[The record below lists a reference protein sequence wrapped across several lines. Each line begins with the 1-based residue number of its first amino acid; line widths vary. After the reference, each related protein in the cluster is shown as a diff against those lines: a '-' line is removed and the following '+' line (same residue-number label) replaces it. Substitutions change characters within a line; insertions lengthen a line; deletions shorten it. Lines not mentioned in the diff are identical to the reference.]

1 MTYKKSKGLRAV
13 ISALLCL
20 SCAVCLSGCNSDPV
34 DAQIVK
40 PIGETKVT
48 YDTAKATVMTIK
60 TEEKVPAT
68 ASFSKSVSF
77 TAPYDGK
84 ISMNN
89 AMRNSKVNEGD
100 VIMSMDTTDIDFQIN
115 ELKIKI
121 AAEGNSV
128 QKGYLQ
134 IELDKLQAQ
143 RDAAVVIAPFDGM
156 ILECTYAATGEDI
169 GAGKNL
175 CTIVDENSLYFF
187 NDQGGGRN
195 LRFGM
200 DVSIVVNDKTY
211 DAKVTAAPDTA
222 PEDASSKAKKYS
234 AVHLTEGSLK
244 QVLEDNK
251 GAAQVVAGWATIQAI
266 TVQRDNVLAVPE
278 QAVKKDG
285 QKYYCSILQGEE
297 KYDMPVEVGAT
308 AGGYIEI
315 LSGLNEGDEV
325 ILTDNKNNK

>member
-1 MTYKKSKGLRAV
+1 MKILFGSDVSFEYKDGGITPENASERV
-13 ISALLCL
+13 S
-20 SCAVCLSGCNSDPV
+20 S
-34 DAQIVK
+34 VK
-40 PIGETKVT
+40 PVFDAADFRMVNLENVLYDSQEGEI
-48 YDTAKATVMTIK
+48 IK
-60 TEEKVPAT
+60 SGPALR
-68 ASFSKSVSF
+68 SSRSCVSF
-77 TAPYDGK
+77 LKALGIDTVGLA
-84 ISMNN
+84 NN
-89 AMRNSKVNEGD
+89 HFGD
-100 VIMSMDTTDIDFQIN
+100 FGDRGMSST
-115 ELKIKI
+115 
-121 AAEGNSV
+121 
-128 QKGYLQ
+128 
-134 IELDKLQAQ
+134 
-143 RDAAVVIAPFDGM
+143 
-156 ILECTYAATGEDI
+156 LECLEQNGISYI

-234 AVHLTEGSLK
+234 AVHLTEDSLK